1 MGDFDSSRSGEIGM
15 LRPANYGLS
24 IRHAENRQ
32 KKTEGSDSVMSEVTG
47 GHERRDLW
55 TVRNIVV

>member
-1 MGDFDSSRSGEIGM
+1 M

-47 GHERRDLW
+47 GYERRDLW